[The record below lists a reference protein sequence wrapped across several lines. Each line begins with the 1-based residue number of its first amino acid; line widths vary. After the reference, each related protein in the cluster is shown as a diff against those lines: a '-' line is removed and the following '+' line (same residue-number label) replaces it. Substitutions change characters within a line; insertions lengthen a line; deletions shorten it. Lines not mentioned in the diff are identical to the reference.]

1 MKKTV
6 HSKQA
11 RELAALLREARENVG
26 FTQKQLADLLERP
39 QSFIA
44 KYELGERR
52 IDVIEFLAITSI
64 LNIDPIKILKRLL

>member
-1 MKKTV
+1 VKKTV

-11 RELAALLREARENVG
+11 RELAALLRKARETAG
-26 FTQKQLADLLERP
+26 FTQKQLADLLQRP

-52 IDVIEFLAITSI
+52 IDVIEFLAIARV
-64 LNIDPIKILKRLL
+64 LNVDPLRIIRALL